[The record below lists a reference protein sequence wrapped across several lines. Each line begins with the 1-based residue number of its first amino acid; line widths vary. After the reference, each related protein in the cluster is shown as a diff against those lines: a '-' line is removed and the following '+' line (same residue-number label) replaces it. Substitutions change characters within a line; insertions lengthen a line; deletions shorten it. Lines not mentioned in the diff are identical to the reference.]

1 MNIDY
6 KKPCKRNASFLGGYA
21 SEEIQISTAENQD
34 NFLLHQTWFV
44 TGGWKEM
51 HVVFSK
57 RDTKRK
63 KLGKKTFGEYGIFE
77 TQQLW
82 LLVLVFN
89 KELIEI
95 SNAIKWY
102 SNFWMERSRYY
113 KKKDTWENT
122 INKCCNF
129 SFCRFWKRHL
139 RTTSQAGHHLPAALL
154 QVTAGLLHCKGF
166 VVKSQKSSGLFVACN
181 AWNSNGINE

>member
-6 KKPCKRNASFLGGYA
+6 KKPCKRNARFLGGYA
-21 SEEIQISTAENQD
+21 SEKIQISTAENQD

-51 HVVFSK
+51 HIVFSK

-95 SNAIKWY
+95 SNAIK
-102 SNFWMERSRYY
+102 
-113 KKKDTWENT
+113 
-122 INKCCNF
+122 
-129 SFCRFWKRHL
+129 
-139 RTTSQAGHHLPAALL
+139 
-154 QVTAGLLHCKGF
+154 
-166 VVKSQKSSGLFVACN
+166 
-181 AWNSNGINE
+181 